1 MIIMDSK
8 KFYQKL
14 DRVLGIP
21 TLPVVA
27 FKVNKMIQDYDISI
41 DELTRIIE
49 KDQAIVSKILRLVN
63 SAFYGFQSKIETVSH
78 ALIVLGFN
86 MLRNAVL
93 SVSVIK
99 TFSGTD
105 TCKGFNIKDFW
116 RHSIGVAITGRHLA
130 KQTHLENPDDCFI
143 AGLLHDIG
151 KVILSEYF
159 KEPFDQVLTS
169 VRDDGL
175 SFYEAER
182 NLLPLNHAQIGGHLG
197 VKWQLPLSLVDTI
210 KYHHEVREGVS
221 NLNQLMIVHVADIIV
236 NTHNIDSGN
245 AWDFSNI
252 YPKAAEIMMPQLES
266 VSDWFTLVATEI
278 ESACETLLNEE

>member
-1 MIIMDSK
+1 MDSK

-27 FKVNKMIQDYDISI
+27 FKVNKMLQDYDISI
-41 DELTRIIE
+41 NELTKTIE

-78 ALIVLGFN
+78 AVIVLGFN
-86 MLRNAVL
+86 TVRNAVL

-99 TFSGTD
+99 AFSGKD
-105 TCKGFNIKDFW
+105 SFEGFDIKDFW
-116 RHSIGVAITGRHLA
+116 RHSVGVATVGRHLA
-130 KQTHLENPDDCFI
+130 GQTRLDNPDDCFI

-159 KEPFDQVLTS
+159 KESFGQVWAS

-175 SFYEAER
+175 SFYEAEK
-182 NLLPLNHAQIGGHLG
+182 NLLPLNHAQIGGHLAA
-197 VKWQLPLSLVDTI
+197 KWQLPLSLVDTI
-210 KYHHEVREGVS
+210 RYHHAVREGVS
-221 NLNQLMIVHVADIIV
+221 NLNQLMIVYVADIIV
-236 NTHNIDSGN
+236 NTHNVDSGT
-245 AWDFSNI
+245 ACDFSNI
-252 YPKAAEIMMPQLES
+252 YPKAAKIMRPQLET
-266 VSDWFTLVATEI
+266 VSDWFPPVATEI
-278 ESACETLLNEE
+278 ESACELLLKPELSY